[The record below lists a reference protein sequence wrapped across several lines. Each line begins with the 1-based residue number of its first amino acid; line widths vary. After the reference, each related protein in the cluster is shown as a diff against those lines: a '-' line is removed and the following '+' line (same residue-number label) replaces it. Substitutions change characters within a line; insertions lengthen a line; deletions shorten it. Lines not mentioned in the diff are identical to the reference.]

1 MLCETT
7 DSVKQSPSRA
17 NYSGVENDESSR
29 FVQPSETTSCRAASI
44 EERSQKALESSGSTV
59 DCDDVRSEWPQCPNI
74 IAPKDFCW
82 WLGAISDVIL
92 TFTPVAFFVIAA
104 LAIQLEGQPTELN
117 DKGRHLVEATKL
129 APTVYPIVFAAVA
142 SRFYKTLALWSATR
156 SRGVSIGALEQ
167 ILGSQSFAGSL
178 FRLFS
183 VRSHISLGLMI
194 LLTWTLS
201 PLGGQ
206 SSSRLLFKTFKIL
219 DSPAIAYYSTTDVCS
234 SMLGLSGIQA
244 SSTAT
249 NSLFTSSLMAAEE
262 QRRSMTDLWTRPR
275 IPRLNDPSTDDW
287 QTVDHAAMREADYAS
302 LIGIKIL
309 GLSNISSTTS
319 YNFKAEASYNDLDCN
334 FMIRVPSN
342 KTPAYIPENRW
353 TTPTMYRD
361 SGNGTDKH
369 IQLPGQSLPGSFFVT
384 SDYETRERMAGGH
397 LHLLFG
403 SHEGDRNY
411 TLYNCTL
418 RNVPLDLDIACSL
431 PLGCGVQRYRRSRS
445 PQWNES
451 DSYAPFTLH
460 LSVVGNILN
469 RFPSAAGLLDTG
481 SAWYQTSIDNYLRGN
496 TRFPFKLTTLS
507 PWPSNVTDEAFS
519 RRLTLLFN
527 TYYYA
532 SLGPS
537 TATDSNYSSLP
548 GDNEEIR
555 SQPIYPD
562 EKGGRYGATL
572 VKVDDAR
579 EITSREIYALNHHWV
594 TILLLC
600 TAVLQILSLV
610 GLFLRLT
617 TPVPDIFDY
626 GASLTRENP
635 FVPVPKGGSAIGGA
649 ERARLLRRMRV
660 KMADV
665 RPDEPV
671 GYVALVGTKGVL
683 DQGVNA
689 HGELIP
695 TRALSRWR
703 RYW

>member
-1 MLCETT
+1 MADHFELGHLH
-7 DSVKQSPSRA
+7 Q
-17 NYSGVENDESSR
+17 GQVENDESSR

-44 EERSQKALESSGSTV
+44 EERSQKAES
-59 DCDDVRSEWPQCPNI
+59 PNAQCPNT
-74 IAPKDFCW
+74 IAPKDLCW
-82 WLGAISDVIL
+82 WLGAIGDIIL

-104 LAIQLEGQPTELN
+104 LAIQLEGQPTEHN

-234 SMLGLSGIQA
+234 SMLGMSGIQA

-287 QTVDHAAMREADYAS
+287 QTVDHAAMREVDFAS

-384 SDYETRERMAGGH
+384 SDYETPERMAGGH

-481 SAWYQTSIDNYLRGN
+481 SACIDNYLRGN

-519 RRLTLLFN
+519 RRLTLF
-527 TYYYA
+527 
-532 SLGPS
+532 
-537 TATDSNYSSLP
+537 LP

-562 EKGGRYGATL
+562 EKDGRYGATL

-579 EITSREIYALNHHWV
+579 KITSREIYALNHHWV

-600 TAVLQILSLV
+600 TTVLQILSLV